1 MRTLT
6 IEAETL
12 ESARGLYDA
21 LQGFEVELIEGESG
35 IYRVKLTLGR
45 GDKDTLAALNA
56 IERHVTAR
64 GDGPARIQMDG
75 STYTLHPSPEET

>member
-21 LQGFEVELIEGESG
+21 LQGFEVELIEAENG

-56 IERHVTAR
+56 IERHVTDRNA
-64 GDGPARIQMDG
+64 GPARILMDG
-75 STYTLHPSPEET
+75 STYTLHPAPEET